1 MYCTNPLV
9 YRLLQQE
16 TMSRRGALIFKGDT
30 KSNNHSKKSKKS
42 RHHIDSNHV
51 TTVAA
56 EIVESSFPSSILP
69 TPKPSL
75 SSPQPQ
81 QQQQQQPHPIRGSGK
96 IVVSGTVVTGYH
108 TQFNTELQVG
118 DAILIHDEM
127 RIVTMRLSNTAL
139 NLSSALSMSS
149 LSSSSSSTTTKEP
162 VSYYYIQKP
171 RDIHQ
176 ERVLAETKANQQQAA
191 DIERHQNAFAT
202 TSSTNNNNSN
212 NNDSHGVDTKN
223 VLVYRERTEHGNYR
237 IKRMKVDDV
246 TDRSDL
252 LELRSKK
259 TSDKYC

>member
-1 MYCTNPLV
+1 M
-9 YRLLQQE
+9 QQE

-30 KSNNHSKKSKKS
+30 NSNHHSKKSKKS
-42 RHHIDSNHV
+42 RHNHIDSNHV
-51 TTVAA
+51 TQAAA
-56 EIVESSFPSSILP
+56 EIVLVQESSFPSSSILP
-69 TPKPSL
+69 PPKPSL
-75 SSPQPQ
+75 SSPPQQQQ

-149 LSSSSSSTTTKEP
+149 SSSLSSTTKEP

-176 ERVLAETKANQQQAA
+176 ERVLAETKAIQQQAA

-202 TSSTNNNNSN
+202 TSSTNNNN
-212 NNDSHGVDTKN
+212 NDSDGVDAKN

>member
-75 SSPQPQ
+75 SSPLP

-212 NNDSHGVDTKN
+212 NNDSDGVDTKN
-223 VLVYRERTEHGNYR
+223 VLVYRERTEHRNYR